1 MGEEKEEESANVQID
16 ARRRGSPAPPPA
28 PPPEQPAHPWAKKKA
43 NEIGQEHHS
52 IGAAEE
58 GESEKAGL
66 LMEVEDKKGQEKNE
80 KAALQMEVEDEKII
94 AHMKR
99 RIMRGKIHDQHQ
111 DAKSEKKGQE
121 KNEKAALQ
129 MEVEDMKAWPA

>member
-80 KAALQMEVEDEKII
+80 KAALQMEVEDEKKGQEKNEN
-94 AHMKR
+94 AALQMEVE
-99 RIMRGKIHDQHQ
+99 D
-111 DAKSEKKGQE
+111 EKKGQE
-121 KNEKAALQ
+121 ENEKAALQ
-129 MEVEDMKAWPA
+129 MEVEDEKII

>member
-1 MGEEKEEESANVQID
+1 MGVQIG
-16 ARRRGSPAPPPA
+16 ARRRRYPAPPTGPPPAPSPAPSPA

-58 GESEKAGL
+58 G
-66 LMEVEDKKGQEKNE
+66 KNE

-111 DAKSEKKGQE
+111 DVKSEKKGQE
-121 KNEKAALQ
+121 KNEKA
-129 MEVEDMKAWPA
+129 